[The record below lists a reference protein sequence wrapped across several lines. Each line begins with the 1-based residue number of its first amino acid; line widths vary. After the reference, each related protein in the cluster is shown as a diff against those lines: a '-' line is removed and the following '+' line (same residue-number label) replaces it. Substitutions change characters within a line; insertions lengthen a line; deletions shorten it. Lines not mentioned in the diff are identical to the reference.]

1 MASFEQ
7 RRRVRLEALKVSK
20 EEVIKSMWE
29 PQKRSPE
36 GCLRVA
42 VYNILADSMS
52 DDGFLVRPVLAD
64 WPAGKG
70 SVPTKDGGPVPFG
83 QLLADMLDAKGNV
96 EKLQQCQEKYN
107 LPESKANTHATV
119 DWKAR
124 LYQMMCFLECFSPDI
139 LVFTEVDHYDDFV
152 VSLRELG
159 YVSQLPSS
167 QESHTKYRP
176 AHLDGFS
183 DATAEKAIQFQKEWD
198 SRGFAF
204 LPHLA
209 SISMHV
215 YMQNTG
221 LGKRILEAASKSK
234 DPGLAQKITDAKKGG
249 LSRRWYQQLPPGTS
263 QILLQE
269 AGFKDPQRLDDMGV
283 AIFWKDR
290 RLVATEISTHT
301 YPGGGK
307 GFVKVRLSDRRDP
320 KSTLVVLGTHLSSG
334 EEPKDEEERLSSEL
348 LCEGGLIPAIKQL
361 RGSGEN
367 LVVCM
372 DANSHP
378 ETKPPGERKASC
390 WQELHRAAGASV
402 WDDFYSENGDYIAEG
417 KRKDVEHPVTTNK
430 VRGPQSAQAKKIGL
444 HAYSVIDHVFYAG
457 NLQFHEHVH
466 QPVQYPSAKDALQE
480 VLPSLRDPSDHYP
493 VIVDLKWQGAST

>member
-1 MASFEQ
+1 
-7 RRRVRLEALKVSK
+7 
-20 EEVIKSMWE
+20 
-29 PQKRSPE
+29 
-36 GCLRVA
+36 
-42 VYNILADSMS
+42 
-52 DDGFLVRPVLAD
+52 
-64 WPAGKG
+64 
-70 SVPTKDGGPVPFG
+70 
-83 QLLADMLDAKGNV
+83 
-96 EKLQQCQEKYN
+96 
-107 LPESKANTHATV
+107 
-119 DWKAR
+119 
-124 LYQMMCFLECFSPDI
+124 
-139 LVFTEVDHYDDFV
+139 
-152 VSLRELG
+152 
-159 YVSQLPSS
+159 
-167 QESHTKYRP
+167 
-176 AHLDGFS
+176 LDGFS